1 MANNVLRINGEISSY
16 TVWRVNQFLGDNKGK
31 PVTVRMASPGGDVA
45 SAVQISHAF
54 ADHGDTYSRLV
65 QRFGRDMALR
75 CQDYQ
80 DVFRL
85 YALCALFVEGGVLL
99 AEHEC

>member
-54 ADHGDTYSRLV
+54 ADHGDVTLIPTRSTLRPRHGSSVPRLSRCIPTV
-65 QRFGRDMALR
+65 CFM
-75 CQDYQ
+75 
-80 DVFRL
+80 
-85 YALCALFVEGGVLL
+85 
-99 AEHEC
+99 